1 MSYTVV
7 WMPEAESQLARIWL
21 NSRLRNAIQEAADRI
36 DAELR
41 SNPHDCG
48 ESRDIGRR
56 VMYVGPV
63 GALFEINESSHQVR
77 VLSVW
82 SF

>member
-7 WMPEAESQLARIWL
+7 WMPEAESRLARMWL
-21 NSRLRNAIQEAADRI
+21 SSRLRNAIQEAADKI
-36 DAELR
+36 DLELR
-41 SNPHDCG
+41 NNPSDCG
-48 ESRDIGRR
+48 ESRDAGRR
-56 VMYVGPV
+56 VMYVGPI
-63 GALFEINESSHQVR
+63 GALFEIDETNRQVR